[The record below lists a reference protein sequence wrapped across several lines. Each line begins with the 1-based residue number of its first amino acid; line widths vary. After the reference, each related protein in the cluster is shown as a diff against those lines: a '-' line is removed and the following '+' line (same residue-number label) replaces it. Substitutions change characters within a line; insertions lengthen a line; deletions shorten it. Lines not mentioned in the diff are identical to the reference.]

1 MKKRLIP
8 VCLMLLTVRT
18 VAIGDDNP
26 GSLADA
32 KRLKRELPS
41 TWENVSQADQP
52 KEMQFIK
59 HVTPTHFT
67 WVMYDRDKHA
77 ILALTGG
84 AWSLKDGKYEE
95 SIEFA
100 SDSVQQLRGKTFQ
113 FTINLSGD
121 KWDHKGVPDSEIK
134 VDELWMR
141 MKQGDHQKKNTGEPG
156 RQLLGTW
163 EAAARAGVP
172 KAMRTVK
179 HITPTHWTW
188 VAYDRDNKRVMAA
201 AGGTWS
207 LQNGEYVEECEFTTD
222 NFPQARGNS
231 YPYEYRLDRDQWTL
245 KGGANRG
252 IREDETWTRVKTP
265 NP

>member
-1 MKKRLIP
+1 MRKRLILSSL
-8 VCLMLLTVRT
+8 VLLAARL
-18 VAIGDDNP
+18 ASGADDNP
-26 GSLADA
+26 NAQADV

-41 TWENVSQADQP
+41 TWECVSFVDAP
-52 KEMQFIK
+52 KQIGHIK

-67 WVMYDRDKHA
+67 WVTYDRDQKA
-77 ILALTGG
+77 VLAVSGG
-84 AWSLKDGKYEE
+84 TWSFKDGKYVEV
-95 SIEFA
+95 IEFA
-100 SDSVQQLRGKTFQ
+100 SDTHQHLRGKTNA
-113 FTINLSGD
+113 FTINLVGD
-121 KWDHKGVPDSEIK
+121 KWDHKGVPDNEIE
-134 VDELWMR
+134 VDEVWSR
-141 MKQGDHQKKNTGEPG
+141 MKQGDQQKKNTGEPA

-163 EAAARAGVP
+163 EASPRPGVP

-188 VAYDRDNKRVMAA
+188 VAYDRENKRVLAA

-207 LQNGEYVEECEFTTD
+207 IRDGEYVEDCEFTTN

-231 YPYEYRLDRDQWTL
+231 YPYEYRLQGDEWTL

-252 IREDETWTRVKTP
+252 IREDETWTRPKRP